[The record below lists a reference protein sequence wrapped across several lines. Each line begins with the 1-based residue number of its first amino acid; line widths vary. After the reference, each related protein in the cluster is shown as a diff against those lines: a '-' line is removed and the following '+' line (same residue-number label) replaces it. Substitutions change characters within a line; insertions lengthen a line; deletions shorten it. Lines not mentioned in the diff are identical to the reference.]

1 MAKSR
6 AVLNQINLVVG
17 DMKKS
22 AEFYRRLGAEVSE
35 PPANAHHLAC
45 ELANDFDLDLD
56 TQTFAPLWNKSWIG
70 RSDLVGR
77 IVLGFAVETRDEVD
91 ARHAD
96 MVAAGYRSLQ
106 APWDAFWGAR
116 YAIMEDPNGAAV
128 GLMSPVDPSKR
139 FWPPEGWSD
148 S

>member
-1 MAKSR
+1 MAKPR

-17 DMKKS
+17 DMKES
-22 AEFYRRLGAEVSE
+22 ADFYRRLGAEVAE
-35 PPANAHHLAC
+35 PPPGADHLAC
-45 ELANDFDLDLD
+45 ELANDFALDLD
-56 TQTFAPLWNKSWIG
+56 TKNFAPFWNRSWIG

-77 IVLGFAVETRDEVD
+77 MVVGFAVDTRDEVD
-91 ARHAD
+91 SLHAE

-116 YAIMEDPNGAAV
+116 YAIIEDPNGAAV

-139 FWPPEGWSD
+139 FWPPEGWSEA
-148 S
+148 